1 MRNTKRVISNF
12 DYRECDAF
20 AEYLHRQSL
29 QGWHFKEWKLGL
41 VFEKGEPKDI
51 TYTVEVFPKGSEM
64 DLRPGENVQ
73 EYAEFCARAG
83 WKLLDSQRKFCIFKQ
98 INENVVSIVEPE
110 ERLQNIKKAEW
121 QNWRETSIVGLG
133 FIALYLYQFWKFD
146 FEEWIFSN
154 FMLLVLVLM
163 VITAL
168 CRIADV
174 VLLKIWEKR
183 KKREIEQG
191 EALFFG
197 KCKSM
202 TIFRRY
208 FFYLCIVGMILNVE
222 NIEQGKI
229 LLATGMLLLFLILL
243 NVFLSFWRPLEID
256 NGAVQFFA
264 TMFILVALGI
274 FVRQGIEEKPERN
287 VSHSIFGF
295 SVEGGY
301 QEDFYVNYKV
311 YHSETEWILNKIW
324 TEFDIEEKETVKCNE
339 EWGADEAHRIG
350 GEGTYFYYIRYPQY
364 AVRLYVDGKTE
375 LTQKEVQDIR
385 DKLELPE

>member
-1 MRNTKRVISNF
+1 MRNTKRVFSNF

-20 AEYLHRQSL
+20 AEYLHKQSL

-98 INENVVSIVEPE
+98 IDENAVAIVEPE

-121 QNWRETSIVGLG
+121 QNWRDTSITGL
-133 FIALYLYQFWKFD
+133 ILAALYLYQFWKFD

-154 FMLLVLVLM
+154 YMLLVLVLM
-163 VITAL
+163 VITAI

-174 VLLKIWEKR
+174 VLLKTWENRKR
-183 KKREIEQG
+183 QEIEQG
-191 EALFFG
+191 EAIFFG

-202 TIFRRY
+202 TIFGRY
-208 FFYLCIVGMILNVE
+208 FFYLFVVGMVLNVE
-222 NIEQGKI
+222 NAEQSKI
-229 LLATGMLLLFLILL
+229 LLAAGMLLLFLILL
-243 NVFLSFWRPLEID
+243 NMLLSFWRPLEID

-264 TMFILVALGI
+264 TIVILIALGI
-274 FVRQGIEEKPERN
+274 FVMQGDEEKPERN

-295 SVEGGY
+295 SVEGEY
-301 QEDFYVNYKV
+301 QEDSYVNYKV
-311 YHSETEWILNKIW
+311 YRSGTDWILNKIW
-324 TEFDIEEKETVKCNE
+324 TEFDIDEEETVKCKEVWNAE
-339 EWGADEAHRIG
+339 EAYRMR
-350 GEGTYFYYIRYPQY
+350 GTYFYYIRYPEY
-364 AVRLYVDGKTE
+364 VVRLYVGEKTE
-375 LTQKEVQDIR
+375 LTQKEVEYIR
-385 DKLELPE
+385 EKLELPE

>member
-191 EALFFG
+191 EELFFG

-202 TIFRRY
+202 TIFGRY

-229 LLATGMLLLFLILL
+229 LLAAGILLLFLILL
-243 NVFLSFWRPLEID
+243 NMLLSFWRPLEID
-256 NGAVQFFA
+256 NGAVQLF
-264 TMFILVALGI
+264 TTIFILIALGI
-274 FVRQGIEEKPERN
+274 FMRQGIEEKPERN

-295 SVEGGY
+295 SVEGEY

-311 YHSETEWILNKIW
+311 YHSGTDWVLNKIW
-324 TEFDIEEKETVKCNE
+324 TEFDIEEEDTVKCKE
-339 EWGADEAHRIG
+339 VWGAEEAYRMG
-350 GEGTYFYYIRYPQY
+350 GTYFYYIRYPQY

>member
-64 DLRPGENVQ
+64 DLRPEENVQ

-98 INENVVSIVEPE
+98 IDENAVAIVEPE

-121 QNWRETSIVGLG
+121 QNWRETSIAGLG
-133 FIALYLYQFWKFD
+133 FTALYLYQFWKVD

-163 VITAL
+163 VITAI
-168 CRIADV
+168 CRMADV
-174 VLLKIWEKR
+174 VLLKIWENRKR
-183 KKREIEQG
+183 QETEQG

-202 TIFRRY
+202 TIFGKY
-208 FFYLCIVGMILNVE
+208 FIYLVIVGMVLNVE
-222 NIEQGKI
+222 NAEQSKV
-229 LLATGMLLLFLILL
+229 LLAAGMLLLFMILL

-256 NGAVQFFA
+256 NGFVQFFA
-264 TMFILVALGI
+264 TIFILVALGI
-274 FVRQGIEEKPERN
+274 FVMQGDEEKAKRN

-295 SVEGGY
+295 SVEGEY

-311 YHSETEWILNKIW
+311 YHSGTDWVLNKIW
-324 TEFDIEEKETVKCNE
+324 TEFDIEEEDTVKCKEVWGGAE
-339 EWGADEAHRIG
+339 EAYRMG
-350 GEGTYFYYIRYPQY
+350 GTYFYYIRYPQY

-375 LTQKEVQDIR
+375 LTQKEVEDIR

>member
-1 MRNTKRVISNF
+1 MRNTKRVFSNF

-20 AEYLHRQSL
+20 AEYLHKQSL

-98 INENVVSIVEPE
+98 IDENAVAIVEPE

-121 QNWRETSIVGLG
+121 QNWRDTSIMGL
-133 FIALYLYQFWKFD
+133 ILAALYLYQFWKFD

-154 FMLLVLVLM
+154 YMLLVLVLM
-163 VITAL
+163 VITAI
-168 CRIADV
+168 CRMADA
-174 VLLKIWEKR
+174 VLLKTWENRKR
-183 KKREIEQG
+183 QEIEQG
-191 EALFFG
+191 EAIFFG

-202 TIFRRY
+202 TIFGRY
-208 FFYLCIVGMILNVE
+208 FFYLFVVSMVLNVE
-222 NIEQGKI
+222 NAEQSKI
-229 LLATGMLLLFLILL
+229 LLAAGMLLLFLILL
-243 NVFLSFWRPLEID
+243 NMLLSFWRPLEID

-264 TMFILVALGI
+264 TIVILIALGI
-274 FVRQGIEEKPERN
+274 FVMQGDEEKPERN

-295 SVEGGY
+295 SVEGEY
-301 QEDFYVNYKV
+301 QEDSYVNYKV
-311 YHSETEWILNKIW
+311 YHSGTDWILNKIW
-324 TEFDIEEKETVKCNE
+324 KEFDIDEEETVKCKEVWNAE
-339 EWGADEAHRIG
+339 EAYRMR
-350 GEGTYFYYIRYPQY
+350 GTYFYYIRYPEY
-364 AVRLYVDGKTE
+364 VVRLYVGEKTE
-375 LTQKEVQDIR
+375 LTQKEVEYIR
-385 DKLELPE
+385 EKLELPE

>member
-73 EYAEFCARAG
+73 EYAEFCDRAG

-98 INENVVSIVEPE
+98 INENAVSIVEPE

-121 QNWRETSIVGLG
+121 QNWRETSIIGLLLTL
-133 FIALYLYQFWKFD
+133 FYLYEFWTYC
-146 FEEWIFSN
+146 FEKWIFSN
-154 FMLLVLVLM
+154 FMLWILVLM
-163 VITAL
+163 VITAI
-168 CRIADV
+168 CRMADA

-183 KKREIEQG
+183 KRQEIEQG
-191 EALFFG
+191 EELFFG

-202 TIFRRY
+202 TIFGRY
-208 FFYLCIVGMILNVE
+208 FFYLFIVGMILNVE
-222 NIEQGKI
+222 NAEQSKV
-229 LLATGMLLLFLILL
+229 LLAAGMLLLFMILL

-256 NGAVQFFA
+256 NGFVQFFA
-264 TMFILVALGI
+264 TMFILVALGT
-274 FVRQGIEEKPERN
+274 FVMQGDEEKVEKN

-295 SVEGGY
+295 SVEGEY
-301 QEDFYVNYKV
+301 QEASYVNYKV
-311 YHSETEWILNKIW
+311 YHSGTDWILNKIW
-324 TEFDIEEKETVKCNE
+324 TEFDIDEEETIKCKE
-339 EWGADEAHRIG
+339 EWSADEAHKIG
-350 GEGTYFYYIRYPQY
+350 GDGTYFYYIRYPEY
-364 AVRLYVDGKTE
+364 VVRLYVETETE
-375 LTQKEVQDIR
+375 LEQKEVQDIR
-385 DKLELPE
+385 EKLELPE

>member
-73 EYAEFCARAG
+73 EYAEFCDRAG
-83 WKLLDSQRKFCIFKQ
+83 WKLLDSQKKFCIFKQ
-98 INENVVSIVEPE
+98 IDENAVSIVEPE

-133 FIALYLYQFWKFD
+133 FTALYLYQFWKFD
-146 FEEWIFSN
+146 FEKWIFSN
-154 FMLLVLVLM
+154 FMLLVLVLI
-163 VITAL
+163 VITAI
-168 CRIADV
+168 CRMTDA
-174 VLLKIWEKR
+174 VLLKTWEK
-183 KKREIEQG
+183 KKRQEIEQG
-191 EALFFG
+191 EELFFG

-202 TIFRRY
+202 TIFGRY
-208 FFYLCIVGMILNVE
+208 FIYLFIVGMILNVE
-222 NIEQGKI
+222 NAEQSKI
-229 LLATGMLLLFLILL
+229 LLATGMLLLFMILL
-243 NVFLSFWRPLEID
+243 NVFLSFWRPLAID

-264 TMFILVALGI
+264 TMFILVALGT
-274 FVRQGIEEKPERN
+274 FMRQGIEEKLERN

-295 SVEGGY
+295 SVEGEY

-311 YHSETEWILNKIW
+311 YNSGSDWILNKIW
-324 TEFDIEEKETVKCNE
+324 REFDIEGEETVKCNE
-339 EWGADEAHRIG
+339 EWGADEARRIG
-350 GEGTYFYYIRYPQY
+350 GDGMYFYYIRYPEYVVQ
-364 AVRLYVDGKTE
+364 LYVETETE
-375 LTQKEVQDIR
+375 LEQKEVQNIR
-385 DKLELPE
+385 EKLELPE